1 MTLLKKLLFVTRIAL
16 SENLIIIIGTHV
28 VVPLLL
34 IAWLL
39 VFRSKTKFN
48 WCLKVLVIG
57 CYIALFYLVG
67 RWSIISV
74 YFRYLMVVFSLLAT
88 GFSYVWVKDELFWE
102 SKSWSEWI
110 LTIGFSMA
118 GTVCAVLVAV
128 ALSGRIKSDMPIEL
142 SFPLKA
148 GAYYV
153 INGGSS
159 TIVNNYRANV
169 YFNRKKLA
177 PAVQYGLDIEKLNRL
192 GMAAQGVL
200 SRDYKSYAIFGE
212 TVYSPCAGQVV
223 EVIND
228 LPDLNPPA
236 KDWLNITGNRVVI
249 KSFEQTLVTLYHL
262 QQYSIMVRPGDWV
275 GQGQPIASVGNS
287 GLSIRPHLTI
297 QATRNSIWG
306 QGVPMVFDG
315 QFPLRNQIIIKR

>member
-1 MTLLKKLLFVTRIAL
+1 MILLKKLLFITRIAL
-16 SENLIIIIGTHV
+16 SENLIIIAGTHV
-28 VVPLLL
+28 VVPLIL

-39 VFRSKTKFN
+39 IFRSKTKFN

-57 CYIALFYLVG
+57 CYLFLFYLVG

-74 YFRYLMVVFSLLAT
+74 YLRYLMVVFYLLT
-88 GFSYVWVKDELFWE
+88 IGFSYVWVKDEVFWD
-102 SKSWSEWI
+102 SKSWFEWV
-110 LTIGFSMA
+110 LTVGFGLA
-118 GTVCAVLVAV
+118 GIVGAFLVAV
-128 ALSGRIKSDMPIEL
+128 ALSGRMNPDRPIEL

-169 YFNRKKLA
+169 YFTRKKLA

-192 GMAAQGVL
+192 GMAAQGFL
-200 SRDYKSYAIFGE
+200 PKDYKSYAIFGE
-212 TVYSPCAGQVV
+212 TVYSPCNGQVI
-223 EVIND
+223 EVIHD
-228 LPDLNPPA
+228 LPDFNPPD

-249 KSFEQTLVTLYHL
+249 KSFEQTLVSLYHL
-262 QQYSIMVRPGDWV
+262 QQHSIMVKPGDWV
-275 GQGQPIASVGNS
+275 ERGQPIASVGNS

-297 QATRNSIWG
+297 QANRSSIWG
-306 QGVPMVFDG
+306 PGVPIVFDG
-315 QFPLRNQIIIKR
+315 QFPVRNRIIIKR

>member
-1 MTLLKKLLFVTRIAL
+1 MILLKKLLFITRIAL
-16 SENLIIIIGTHV
+16 SENLIIITGTHV

-34 IAWLL
+34 IIWLL

-67 RWSIISV
+67 RWSIISI
-74 YFRYLMVVFSLLAT
+74 YFRYLMVVFFLLTT
-88 GFSYVWVKDELFWE
+88 GFSYVWVKDEVFWE
-102 SKSWSEWI
+102 SKSYFEWM
-110 LTIGFSMA
+110 LTVGFGLA
-118 GTVCAVLVAV
+118 GTVCAVLVSI
-128 ALSGRIKSDMPIEL
+128 ALSGRIYRDRPIEL

-159 TIVNNYRANV
+159 TVVNNYRANV

-200 SRDYKSYAIFGE
+200 PRNYKSYAIFGE
-212 TVYSPCAGQVV
+212 TVYSPCKGQVI
-223 EVIND
+223 EVID
-228 LPDLNPPA
+228 GLPDFNPPD

-262 QQYSIMVRPGDWV
+262 QQHSIMVKPGDWV
-275 GQGQPIASVGNS
+275 ERGQPIASVGNS
-287 GLSIRPHLTI
+287 GLSIRPHLTV
-297 QATRNSIWG
+297 QATRKSIWG
-306 QGVPMVFDG
+306 QGVPIVFDG
-315 QFPLRNQIIIKR
+315 HFPVRNQIIIKR